1 MKILSGDV
9 GGTNTRLALFERQDL
24 RLRLVREERYPS
36 AEYDSL
42 EGIVREFLVDPASR
56 CEHACFGIPGPV
68 RDGAARTTNLPW
80 VVDSRDLS
88 ARLGIGRVSLLNDLE
103 AHAHG
108 IGELSDADLAVL
120 SEGDAAEGNAALMA
134 PGTGLGQAGLFWDGK
149 RHRPFP
155 SEGGHCSFAP
165 SPREEND
172 VHLMAFLAKRF
183 GGHVSWERVL
193 SGPGLVNIHEFLLD
207 LHGSTKPEWL
217 DAEMA
222 AGDPAA
228 AISAAA
234 LEGRCAVCVEAL
246 DMFVRFFASEAGNLA
261 LKVMAVSG
269 IYIGGGIAPKI
280 LGKLREPAFMR
291 ALTDKGRRRSL
302 LETMPVRVITN
313 DRSGLLGAARFALDA
328 AGTPGGRTT

>member
-9 GGTNTRLALFERQDL
+9 GGTNTRLALFERQDH

-120 SEGDAAEGNAALMA
+120 SEGAAAEGNAALMA

-165 SPREEND
+165 SPREEKD
-172 VHLMAFLAKRF
+172 FHLMAFLAKRF

-234 LEGRCAVCVEAL
+234 LEGKCAVCVEAL
-246 DMFVRFFASEAGNLA
+246 DMFVASAHFTTGL
-261 LKVMAVSG
+261 
-269 IYIGGGIAPKI
+269 
-280 LGKLREPAFMR
+280 PAERR
-291 ALTDKGRRRSL
+291 ALVGVVRCLVATGDRTSAEAVYRRL
-302 LETMPVRVITN
+302 LTSGTTEPDLLAQARTALGTGGHGNGNSPPRNGESAPPKAVR
-313 DRSGLLGAARFALDA
+313 
-328 AGTPGGRTT
+328 